1 MFVVPKSEITIGSV
15 RFYGDQTG
23 VNAVSIKESVDSL
36 GNTATVTI
44 PRNFKRK
51 EGKGILDYIHTGD
64 KVTIC
69 LGYGDKIYTEF
80 EGYLAHIGDG
90 TPIVLEVEDEWYLF
104 RKTRYNKNFQSTSV
118 KEVLQFVFPGYTIDD
133 NVNSPIPEGYII
145 RDDSAYDVVKNL
157 REQRGFFTRVD
168 VANKTVSCFYPFN
181 YKGVETHTYVFG
193 TRNCT
198 LLDELRTKELAPN
211 IIKNT
216 LKFVRKEDIKLHITA
231 KGQDR
236 TGKQITVELGD
247 KSEDATKRTMN
258 FGTECQ
264 TQQALRERAQAAL
277 DKQCFDGYEGKITGF
292 GVPRVHAGD
301 AVKLVDPENSE
312 REGEYLVKAVTI
324 NYGVSV
330 GFRREVELSYKI

>member
-44 PRNFKRK
+44 PRNFKGK

-64 KVTIC
+64 KVTIR

-145 RDDSAYDVVKNL
+145 RDASAYDVVKNL

>member
-64 KVTIC
+64 KVTIR

-145 RDDSAYDVVKNL
+145 RDASAYDVVKNL

-216 LKFVRKEDIKLHITA
+216 LKFVRKDDIKLHITA

-264 TQQALRERAQAAL
+264 TQQALRERAQAAQ

>member
-1 MFVVPKSEITIGSV
+1 M
-15 RFYGDQTG
+15 
-23 VNAVSIKESVDSL
+23 
-36 GNTATVTI
+36 
-44 PRNFKRK
+44 
-51 EGKGILDYIHTGD
+51 
-64 KVTIC
+64 
-69 LGYGDKIYTEF
+69 
-80 EGYLAHIGDG
+80 
-90 TPIVLEVEDEWYLF
+90 
-104 RKTRYNKNFQSTSV
+104 
-118 KEVLQFVFPGYTIDD
+118 
-133 NVNSPIPEGYII
+133 
-145 RDDSAYDVVKNL
+145 
-157 REQRGFFTRVD
+157 
-168 VANKTVSCFYPFN
+168 
-181 YKGVETHTYVFG
+181 
-193 TRNCT
+193 
-198 LLDELRTKELAPN
+198 
-211 IIKNT
+211 
-216 LKFVRKEDIKLHITA
+216 KFVRKDDIKLHITA

-264 TQQALRERAQAAL
+264 TQQALRERAQAAQ

>member
-145 RDDSAYDVVKNL
+145 RDASAYDVVKNL